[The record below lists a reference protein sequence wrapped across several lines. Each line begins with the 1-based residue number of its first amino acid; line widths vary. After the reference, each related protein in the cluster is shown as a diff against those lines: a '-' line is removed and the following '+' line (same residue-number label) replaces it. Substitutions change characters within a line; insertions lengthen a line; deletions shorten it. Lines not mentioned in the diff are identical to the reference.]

1 MAPSK
6 VIVAHARDV
15 VRAKGTDMTSD
26 VVPADCSDVC
36 STDATHVS
44 SAEAVHVRSAEAAH
58 VGSTEATA
66 HMAASAEAT
75 TTVASASAASA
86 TAGLRIRRNQTTGK
100 QRGCQNHHHSSFH
113 DILL

>member
-1 MAPSK
+1 MASSK

-36 STDATHVS
+36 STDATHAGAAEVS
-44 SAEAVHVRSAEAAH
+44 H
-58 VGSTEATA
+58 VGSPEATA

-75 TTVASASAASA
+75 TTVASASAA
-86 TAGLRIRRNQTTGK
+86 TAGLRIRRNQTAGK
-100 QRGCQNHHHSSFH
+100 QCSCQNHHHSSFH
-113 DILL
+113 DTLL